1 MSVIYKTIGT
11 EDSKASQEK
20 ANLFPNNNQVNKQ
33 PTQNKCLYIRPISS
47 IEKNDEKIHN
57 LIFSSFNDPAYFF
70 SKDSPVQIGT
80 RIHLKNMDLLS
91 QKDKHKNTYSL
102 KSPVKKVNI
111 STRNTVTD
119 VSKSLYTIKEKQDKQ
134 SNKSLMQNREIIDN
148 NSLKSIFDGYK
159 DKINKNRNLRKNEN
173 SFSRSVKDA
182 SKSIIY
188 TERAISKIKTR
199 RTSNEKEEE
208 FPFDLYRSLN
218 YQNSR
223 IRKELNYYKQ
233 NKNLSRILSK
243 KTNKNENDLLFNK
256 VDLFKYKKEILQGIN
271 KEKLPEKFQW
281 NISLRVPN
289 NFKGKR
295 DYSINVNNDRN
306 PFWGVMVVNDQKE
319 LSVKPGYN
327 LNQKEFLKF
336 SKDIK
341 LGNLSNDNNVKGIK
355 NLDDLNVVGNNL
367 LELEYK
373 REMSTKGRKILHKA
387 FIENGK
393 AILNQDINDV
403 FGEKTL
409 YKNYENDNKQRY
421 NNYLKYMKEI
431 KNDKNIFK
439 NSFYEKNDNN
449 SIINNNFQTIP
460 SKM

>member
-1 MSVIYKTIGT
+1 
-11 EDSKASQEK
+11 
-20 ANLFPNNNQVNKQ
+20 
-33 PTQNKCLYIRPISS
+33 
-47 IEKNDEKIHN
+47 
-57 LIFSSFNDPAYFF
+57 
-70 SKDSPVQIGT
+70 
-80 RIHLKNMDLLS
+80 
-91 QKDKHKNTYSL
+91 
-102 KSPVKKVNI
+102 
-111 STRNTVTD
+111 
-119 VSKSLYTIKEKQDKQ
+119 
-134 SNKSLMQNREIIDN
+134 
-148 NSLKSIFDGYK
+148 
-159 DKINKNRNLRKNEN
+159 
-173 SFSRSVKDA
+173 
-182 SKSIIY
+182 
-188 TERAISKIKTR
+188 
-199 RTSNEKEEE
+199 
-208 FPFDLYRSLN
+208 
-218 YQNSR
+218 
-223 IRKELNYYKQ
+223 
-233 NKNLSRILSK
+233 
-243 KTNKNENDLLFNK
+243 
-256 VDLFKYKKEILQGIN
+256 
-271 KEKLPEKFQW
+271 
-281 NISLRVPN
+281 
-289 NFKGKR
+289 
-295 DYSINVNNDRN
+295 
-306 PFWGVMVVNDQKE
+306 MVVNDQKE

-449 SIINNNFQTIP
+449 SIINKNFQTIP